1 MKKILAFL
9 ALSAA
14 LVVPSHASV
23 IYTSAA
29 SLLANITGETFTND
43 FDGLT
48 NPAPGAA
55 SFTSGIFSYSIFA
68 PSDLYAS
75 GDFLGTS
82 LPDEDLTITFTSGNV
97 YAFGANFFAVD
108 LSDTFQPVSLTLT
121 LSDGTIETFTPTS
134 ISDSYRGFL
143 SNVAIASFAIGAP
156 VQSLYAGLDNL
167 TVGTVPEPTS
177 WALLGLG
184 LAGFVVARRRAV

>member
-14 LVVPSHASV
+14 LITSSHATV

-29 SLLANITGETFTND
+29 SLLANVTGGSYTNN
-43 FDGLT
+43 FDGLSS
-48 NPAPGAA
+48 PAPGAA
-55 SFTSGIFSYSIFA
+55 VFTGGGFSYSAFA

-75 GDFLGTS
+75 GDFFGTS
-82 LPDEDLTITFTSGNV
+82 QINEALTITFTSGNV
-97 YAFGANFFAVD
+97 FAFGANFFATD
-108 LSDTFQPVSLTLT
+108 IMDAFQSVSITLT
-121 LSDGTIETFTPTS
+121 LSDGTTETFTPTS
-134 ISDSYRGFL
+134 MSDSYRGFL
-143 SNVAIASFAIGAP
+143 SNVAITSLIIGGP
-156 VQSLYAGLDNL
+156 GQSLYAGLDNL

-184 LAGFVVARRRAV
+184 LIGFLVARRRAV